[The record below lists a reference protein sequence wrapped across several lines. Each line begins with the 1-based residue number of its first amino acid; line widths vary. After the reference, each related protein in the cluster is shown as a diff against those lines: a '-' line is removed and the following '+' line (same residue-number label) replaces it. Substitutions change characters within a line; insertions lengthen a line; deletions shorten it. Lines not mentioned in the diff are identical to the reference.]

1 MKDQEGQI
9 KRLHQCKYFNSIS
22 FTKINICLV
31 KARIYYNPR
40 SMDQI
45 KLRCGQLVKQ
55 MEMKPLHISCAEL
68 PEQQKFR

>member
-45 KLRCGQLVKQ
+45 KLRCGQLVQ
-55 MEMKPLHISCAEL
+55 TDVNQTTSHFLCRTS
-68 PEQQKFR
+68 

>member
-22 FTKINICLV
+22 FTKVNICLV
-31 KARIYYNPR
+31 EARIYYNPR
-40 SMDQI
+40 SINQI

-55 MEMKPLHISCAEL
+55 M
-68 PEQQKFR
+68 